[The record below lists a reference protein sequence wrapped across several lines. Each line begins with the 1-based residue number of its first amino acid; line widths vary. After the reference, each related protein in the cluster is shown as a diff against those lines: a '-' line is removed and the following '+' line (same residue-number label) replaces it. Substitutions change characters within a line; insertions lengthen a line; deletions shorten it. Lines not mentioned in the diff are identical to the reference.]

1 MAMFE
6 RGTPAGALDREAPT
20 ALHTQISDAIR
31 AGIAEGV
38 WPVGHRMPSEPEL
51 AAELSVSRGTLR
63 RALATLTDE
72 GLLTQ
77 TPGRGTFVAAHPA
90 PPSREGEL
98 RGIAEDFA
106 LQGLRVTTVVLRSEV
121 AVPAPAVSAA
131 LHVLADDP
139 VVCLRRVRSSDGVPI
154 ALLENFVRADLAPGL
169 AEVDFEKVTLFDALE
184 HRYGLPIA
192 SARRRFT
199 ARAATDDVAEHLH
212 LSAGA
217 PVLHLE
223 QTTHLTD
230 GRPIEYSDVWIN
242 SDEVS
247 VSTVLERAS
256 RKEHTS

>member
-6 RGTPAGALDREAPT
+6 RGTSASELDREAPT

-31 AGIAEGV
+31 AGIADGV
-38 WPVGHRMPSEPEL
+38 WAVGHRMPPEPEL

-63 RALATLTDE
+63 RALATLIDE

-77 TPGRGTFVAAHPA
+77 TPGRGTFVAAQPVA
-90 PPSREGEL
+90 PSREGEL

-106 LQGLRVTTVVLRSEV
+106 LQGLRVATIVLRSEV
-121 AVPAPAVSAA
+121 SVPAPAVSAA
-131 LHVLADDP
+131 LHVLAGEP
-139 VVCLRRVRSSDGVPI
+139 VVCLRRVRSADGAPI

-169 AEVDFEKVTLFDALE
+169 HEVDFENETLFDALE
-184 HRYGLPIA
+184 HRYGLPIGY
-192 SARRRFT
+192 ARRRFA
-199 ARAATDDVAEHLH
+199 ARAASDDVAEHLRIER
-212 LSAGA
+212 GA

-230 GRPIEYSDVWIN
+230 GRPVEYSDVWIN

-256 RKEHTS
+256 QKENAS